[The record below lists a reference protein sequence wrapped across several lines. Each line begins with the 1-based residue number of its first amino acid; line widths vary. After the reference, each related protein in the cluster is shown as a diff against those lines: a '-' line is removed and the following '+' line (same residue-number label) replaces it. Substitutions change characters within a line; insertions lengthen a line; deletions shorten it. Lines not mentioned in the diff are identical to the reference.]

1 LNGSFLPLGSENIK
15 GRDIFSSGSILTSKI
30 TGSLCY
36 TLSGR
41 LIMWQQSREGVENKM
56 RELLRQEPKETD
68 IQIDSQTIY
77 DWLTSKGV
85 IPADGEMES
94 VFNSFKRE
102 GLIKGVGFAANG
114 DERRK
119 HGNFQITRISKWL

>member
-1 LNGSFLPLGSENIK
+1 
-15 GRDIFSSGSILTSKI
+15 
-30 TGSLCY
+30 
-36 TLSGR
+36 
-41 LIMWQQSREGVENKM
+41 MWQQSREGVENKM
-56 RELLRQEPKETD
+56 REFLGQEPRDTE
-68 IQIDSQTIY
+68 IQIDSQQIY

-85 IPADGEMES
+85 IPAEGEMES

-119 HGNFQITRISKWL
+119 HGNFRITRISKLL